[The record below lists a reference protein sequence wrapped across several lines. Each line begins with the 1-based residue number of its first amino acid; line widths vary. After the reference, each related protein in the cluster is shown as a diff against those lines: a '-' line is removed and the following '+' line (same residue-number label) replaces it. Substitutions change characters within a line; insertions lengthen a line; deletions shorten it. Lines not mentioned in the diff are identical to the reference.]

1 MKVLPTYGKVLKYL
15 EDLIITGKL
24 SAGDKVPSE
33 NELAK
38 MFNTTRV
45 TVRKALDELEKIGII
60 SRVPGIGT
68 FVTEINIMAHKRIG
82 VLVSNRQIMYGIV
95 KFLSSVGVKI
105 FAYEQVE
112 SLRKEENLLEELVSK
127 SIDGLIMEPTQNSVN
142 NSVLKDLSQSN
153 FPIIFV
159 DRSIPMPV
167 KIPAVFTDNFLGGK
181 LIGEHMYKE
190 HNVNK
195 ALFVT
200 SEDLTISS
208 VYERYNGISKGL
220 RKKPEMLKFEYIDGD
235 FSILSEIVKKKN
247 IECIF
252 FCNDM
257 LAARGMYFLLKNGFK
272 IPQDVKVVGFD
283 DEFISKMTEPKL
295 TTVKQD
301 LVKIG
306 ETAASLII
314 SKLKGEEV
322 KSDLRIN
329 ADLVVRN
336 SCGCNVYLKGEEL

>member
-1 MKVLPTYGKVLKYL
+1 
-15 EDLIITGKL
+15 
-24 SAGDKVPSE
+24 
-33 NELAK
+33 
-38 MFNTTRV
+38 
-45 TVRKALDELEKIGII
+45 
-60 SRVPGIGT
+60 
-68 FVTEINIMAHKRIG
+68 
-82 VLVSNRQIMYGIV
+82 
-95 KFLSSVGVKI
+95 
-105 FAYEQVE
+105 
-112 SLRKEENLLEELVSK
+112 
-127 SIDGLIMEPTQNSVN
+127 
-142 NSVLKDLSQSN
+142 
-153 FPIIFV
+153 
-159 DRSIPMPV
+159 
-167 KIPAVFTDNFLGGK
+167 
-181 LIGEHMYKE
+181 MYKE

-322 KSDLRIN
+322 KSDVRIN